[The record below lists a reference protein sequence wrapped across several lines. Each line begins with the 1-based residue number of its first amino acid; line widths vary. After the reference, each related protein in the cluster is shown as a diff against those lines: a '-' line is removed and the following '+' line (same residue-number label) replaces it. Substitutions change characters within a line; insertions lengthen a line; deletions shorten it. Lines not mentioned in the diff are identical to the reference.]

1 MNTRPEQ
8 APSEQNGISGV
19 FQNRNFRLLWGS
31 QIFGQSAQN
40 AILFVQTVMVEGL
53 TRSSGLVGIMVVM
66 YYLPAILFGLLSGI
80 VIDRYR
86 KKSILLFC
94 NISRIFVVAS
104 FIFLHRYTTGAGLL
118 TAVYALSFVLSTIGQ
133 LSDPAEA
140 ATVPLLVPAN
150 LLLTANSVFHLLF
163 NVAQVIGILF
173 LAPVSVKLAGVDGG
187 FAVISL
193 AYLITSV
200 LIWFI
205 SVDES
210 PPERQSTENILPQ
223 LWEELKAGWG
233 FIAGSRS
240 VFIAICQHAL
250 VTMLTMIL
258 ATLAPGFATRV
269 LHMQPA
275 DAVYIFFSAGVG
287 MLGVTLWTSQAG
299 HRFRRE
305 SLVGV
310 GFLITMASFLGFAFI
325 TWSGENASGMAA
337 APPALVIM
345 QVVFMALLLGIGMT
359 LAVVPAQTIVQ
370 ERTPHAV
377 RGRVIAAQFI
387 FINLVGLVPMLV
399 ISGLADLVGIPKV
412 MLGLAVLT
420 LASSLLSFRLRRT
433 LQGA

>member
-1 MNTRPEQ
+1 MTSPAEKSNCQ
-8 APSEQNGISGV
+8 GNGISGV
-19 FQNRNFRLLWGS
+19 FQNRDFRLLWAS

-94 NISRIFVVAS
+94 SISRVFVVAS
-104 FIFLHRYTTGAGLL
+104 FILFHRYTRGAELL
-118 TAVYALSFVLSTIGQ
+118 TGIYVLSFVLSTIGQ

-140 ATVPLLVPAN
+140 ATVPLLVPPR

-163 NVAQVIGILF
+163 NVAQVLGLLF

-187 FAVISL
+187 FAIISL
-193 AYLITSV
+193 CYLITAV
-200 LIWFI
+200 LIWLI
-205 SVDES
+205 SVKE
-210 PPERQSTENILPQ
+210 PRVERHASENILPQ

-233 FIAGSRS
+233 VIAGQRS
-240 VFIAICQHAL
+240 VLIAISQHAL

-275 DAVYIFFSAGVG
+275 DAVYIFFSAGLG
-287 MLGVTLWTSQAG
+287 MFLVTLWTSQAG

-305 SLVGV
+305 ALTAVGL
-310 GFLITMASFLGFAFI
+310 LITTVAFLGFAFI
-325 TWSGENASGMAA
+325 SWSGETASGVAA
-337 APPALVIM
+337 APPVQVIT
-345 QVVFMALLLGIGMT
+345 QVVVMALLLGVGMT

-370 ERTPHAV
+370 EKSPHELC
-377 RGRVIAAQFI
+377 GRVIAAQFL
-387 FINLVGLVPMLV
+387 FINFVGLIPMLL
-399 ISGLADLVGIPKV
+399 ISGLADLIGIPKV
-412 MLGLAVLT
+412 MLGLSILT
-420 LASSLLSFRLRRT
+420 LFSALLSLRVRPA
-433 LQGA
+433 LREV